1 MIRGRHAA
9 IATFLAAG
17 AAMGMFACGTSAT
30 HDGSVPNRRP
40 VHLVRPATSPL
51 SAMALLGRAIFYDSS
66 LSATGRLS
74 CASCHRP
81 DNAYGP
87 SAGQTVGTANGIVRS
102 VPSLSYADRA
112 PAFGIGLTMSDADE
126 VPTSAPVAGSSDAK
140 VAGAQRPDSLVAR
153 GGLFW
158 DGRVNTLQDQ
168 AMGPLF
174 NPSEMGQRDVAS
186 VRDRLRAASY
196 AKSFV
201 TLFGGRIFDEPL
213 RLVDEA
219 MFAVA
224 RYEIEDPS
232 FHPYDSKYDAYLE
245 GSAPLTAAEW
255 RGLQAFEDPKR
266 GNCAACHPSGARSDG
281 RPPAFTDF
289 EYEALGVPAGTT
301 AAVDLGACGP
311 LRRDLEAQTQFC
323 GLFRTPS
330 LRNTATRTAYF
341 HNGAF
346 QTLDQVVV
354 FYAFRDT
361 RPELAYRGQPSSLP
375 KAYSANLDTTDAPFG
390 RRRGQPAMTEQDM
403 RDIVAF
409 LRTLTDGFAPPVS
422 NHSRPPG
429 I

>member
-1 MIRGRHAA
+1 MSRSGHAA
-9 IATFLAAG
+9 IAGLLAVVAAAG
-17 AAMGMFACGTSAT
+17 TLACGSFAA

-40 VHLVRPATSPL
+40 ARLVRPATSPL
-51 SAMALLGRAIFYDSS
+51 SSMALLGRAIFYDSS
-66 LSATGRLS
+66 LSANRHLS

-81 DNAYGP
+81 GNAYGP
-87 SAGQTVGTANGIVRS
+87 SPGQPVGTANGIVRA
-102 VPSLSYADRA
+102 VPSLRYADRA

-126 VPTSAPVAGSSDAK
+126 VPASPPVAGSSNAK

-174 NPSEMGQRDVAS
+174 NPSEMGQRDLAS

-196 AKSFV
+196 AQTFV
-201 TLFGGRIFDEPL
+201 TLFGPRIFDEPL

-245 GSAPLTAAEW
+245 GRAPLTAAEW

-266 GNCAACHPSGARSDG
+266 GNCAACHPSRARGDG
-281 RPPAFTDF
+281 LPPAFTDF
-289 EYEALGVPAGTT
+289 EYEALGVPAATT
-301 AAVDLGACGP
+301 TGADLGACGP
-311 LRRDLEAQTQFC
+311 LRTDLEAQKQFC

-346 QTLDQVVV
+346 QTLDQVVA

-361 RPELAYRGQPSSLP
+361 RPDLAYRGQPSSLP
-375 KAYSANLDTTDAPFG
+375 KAYAANLDTTDAPFG

-409 LRTLTDGFAPPVS
+409 LRTLTDGFASPAS